1 MLTSAVGPSAATALN
16 EELAS
21 PGVLGVNAT
30 SSATQRMAAGGG
42 KAKDGDE
49 AKGGDCDH
57 TDTEGAP
64 QASDSAGSERQRP
77 SQKRRR
83 ESAAPAGGIA
93 ERALKK
99 GRRLADGDGG
109 LDASAPTLRPDT
121 AAQMIEELQKKAE
134 VMPRPVTLP

>member
-1 MLTSAVGPSAATALN
+1 MT
-16 EELAS
+16 EELAAS
-21 PGVLGVNAT
+21 EALGVNAT
-30 SSATQRMAAGGG
+30 SAAAAQDPPWVGGG
-42 KAKDGDE
+42 KAKKGDE
-49 AKGGDCDH
+49 AKDGDGDA
-57 TDTEGAP
+57 EGAP
-64 QASDSAGSERQRP
+64 QAFGSVGLGRQRL

-83 ESAAPAGGIA
+83 DSAAPADGIA
-93 ERALKK
+93 EARTLKK